1 VVTDPFLLYDVSLKE
16 AASSTNLR
24 FISQMKECNISKVK
38 PTEKLREQTCFYCDI
53 NWPVPKKLSNK
64 MEKVNINRHPFLPG

>member
-1 VVTDPFLLYDVSLKE
+1 
-16 AASSTNLR
+16 
-24 FISQMKECNISKVK
+24 MKECNISKVK